1 MLRFGGNE
9 IRVVFLLF
17 SSADSRLMLINRTLH
32 ESIKRKRGLCAAR
45 FVPRAIKSL
54 KSEGHAAKSLLA
66 SMAYKQIYSPLYDKK
81 KWMALIFIKNLALA
95 LQQQLFGLK
104 VIAYIES
111 RAFAATRMTRQ
122 T

>member
-1 MLRFGGNE
+1 
-9 IRVVFLLF
+9 
-17 SSADSRLMLINRTLH
+17 
-32 ESIKRKRGLCAAR
+32 
-45 FVPRAIKSL
+45 
-54 KSEGHAAKSLLA
+54 
-66 SMAYKQIYSPLYDKK
+66 MAYKQIYSPLYDKK

-122 T
+122 TWQVHNSLYKRLLLHDSNFHTRYNRS